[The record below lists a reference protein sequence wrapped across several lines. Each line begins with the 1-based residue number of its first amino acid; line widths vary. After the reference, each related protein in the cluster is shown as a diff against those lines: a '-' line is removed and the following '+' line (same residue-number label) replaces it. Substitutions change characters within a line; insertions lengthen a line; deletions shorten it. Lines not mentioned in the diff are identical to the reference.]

1 MGVQSGDNFPF
12 LATPS
17 PGAHPRSMSSPTAK
31 ASPSHDLEAELRQAI
46 VDLESGNYIE
56 LTPEQIDAWAETG
69 EVPWPDDESH
79 E

>member
-1 MGVQSGDNFPF
+1 
-12 LATPS
+12 
-17 PGAHPRSMSSPTAK
+17 MSSPTAK